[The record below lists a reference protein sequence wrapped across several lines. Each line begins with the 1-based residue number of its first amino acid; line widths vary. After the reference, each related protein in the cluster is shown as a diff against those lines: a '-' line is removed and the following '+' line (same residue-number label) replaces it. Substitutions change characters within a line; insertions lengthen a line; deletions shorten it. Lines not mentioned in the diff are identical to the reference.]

1 MRNIMLKQKDLKRIM
16 DVVNG
21 NLPIESVTL
30 EEMDLF
36 KSHILDVIA
45 QKYNHNLTNNKTVQ

>member
-30 EEMDLF
+30 EEMDCLNHTF
-36 KSHILDVIA
+36 LMLLHKSIIII
-45 QKYNHNLTNNKTVQ
+45 